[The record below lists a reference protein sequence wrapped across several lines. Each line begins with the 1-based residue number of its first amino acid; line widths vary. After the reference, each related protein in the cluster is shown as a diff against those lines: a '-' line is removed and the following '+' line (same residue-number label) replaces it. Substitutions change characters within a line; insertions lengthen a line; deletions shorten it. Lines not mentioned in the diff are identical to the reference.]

1 MAMSKAR
8 TFSKLLST
16 PGIAAKDGR
25 VPTELTENLEDV
37 LGHMM
42 TNNTVTG
49 PLTVSY
55 NDATG
60 KLDFDATEA
69 AANATAM
76 SIVFGG

>member
-16 PGIAAKDGR
+16 QGVAG

-37 LGHMM
+37 LGHML
-42 TNNTVTG
+42 TNNNVSG
-49 PLTVSY
+49 PLSVSY

-60 KLDFDATEA
+60 KLDFDSTEA
-69 AANATAM
+69 AAKATTM

>member
-16 PGIAAKDGR
+16 TGVAG

-42 TNNTVTG
+42 TDNTVTG